1 MRTSLAKPATR
12 LVARASSARVLYF
25 STTAR
30 VWSEGDTGSLRSG
43 LGQPDAFQKR
53 EKANED
59 YEIRRRE
66 MAKLLDLKK
75 KIQQQQKHLE
85 QLSEHIEEL
94 TKEQG
99 GEQN

>member
-1 MRTSLAKPATR
+1 MRLSLIRPAR
-12 LVARASSARVLYF
+12 LVLRAGSFRAATFTTSARVL
-25 STTAR
+25 A
-30 VWSEGDTGSLRSG
+30 EGDTGAMRPG
-43 LGQPDAFQKR
+43 APDAFQKR
-53 EKANED
+53 EKSNED

-66 MAKLLDLKK
+66 MAKLLELKK

-99 GEQN
+99 GEKN